1 MLPSHFLQVLPFS
14 LRLIDMVVC
23 VFSVGRR
30 PATLET
36 YQSAS
41 SRPTR
46 GGFSLLYRIYVEIF
60 GGRKF
65 RENFEAQNP
74 HPEIFP
80 KFSIR
85 ARKFLENFESP
96 YKICDKVDFQSV
108 GRRPGGPETQTNI
121 SINGGLTVA

>member
-1 MLPSHFLQVLPFS
+1 
-14 LRLIDMVVC
+14 MVVC

-36 YQSAS
+36 S
-41 SRPTR
+41 SRPIK
-46 GGFSLLYRIYVEIF
+46 GGFSLLYRIDVEIF

-74 HPEIFP
+74 HP
-80 KFSIR
+80 KFSRIFLPEP
-85 ARKFLENFESP
+85 RKFRENFESA

-121 SINGGLTVA
+121 STNGGLGNLSSHSVSNFSCSPRVVP

>member
-1 MLPSHFLQVLPFS
+1 MGGEGRALTPTLLLHRLYGLDTSPQSRNDLHMRTLVMLTPLFIDPLFP
-14 LRLIDMVVC
+14 LRPPLIDMVVC
-23 VFSVGRR
+23 VFSVDRR

-41 SRPTR
+41 SRPSR
-46 GGFSLLYRIYVEIF
+46 GRFSLLYRIYVEIF

-80 KFSIR
+80 KFSTR
-85 ARKFLENFESP
+85 TP
-96 YKICDKVDFQSV
+96 KI
-108 GRRPGGPETQTNI
+108 
-121 SINGGLTVA
+121 L

>member
-1 MLPSHFLQVLPFS
+1 MQMPMALGPP
-14 LRLIDMVVC
+14 LIDMVVC

-46 GGFSLLYRIYVEIF
+46 GGFSLLYRIDVEIF

-80 KFSIR
+80 KFSTR
-85 ARKFLENFESP
+85 TS
-96 YKICDKVDFQSV
+96 KIS
-108 GRRPGGPETQTNI
+108 
-121 SINGGLTVA
+121 